1 VCRICTVRRVVRRI
15 LGGARRV
22 VRRAARRTVDC
33 VGGRV
38 ERIDAARMEDD
49 HFVIEVIQI
58 TDLNCSGRNYRTQ
71 T

>member
-1 VCRICTVRRVVRRI
+1 VCRIGAIRRVVRRI
-15 LGGARRV
+15 LGVARR

-38 ERIDAARMEDD
+38 ERIDVARMEDD
-49 HFVIEVIQI
+49 HFVIEVIQ
-58 TDLNCSGRNYRTQ
+58 LSNFYGSGRDYRTQ